1 MEVLLNSTKEERCQK
16 EEEWIAKWFD
26 NGKQCYNLT
35 MRAISREGN
44 KSKRPRSEDSRN
56 KVAEALKAKHQKD
69 VEFHQRSVAHVKQLH
84 ASNRKQYDVSFVSPS
99 GESHGPFKDIV
110 GIRLFCM
117 KQGLNCAGMV
127 SLAQRKAQSC
137 HGWVLLENKG
147 YKYQRG
153 NFTGK
158 GGNTKK
164 WSVTLISPTGEEYS
178 NIVNLAAFA
187 REQKLGSGI
196 YGLAR
201 GNYASYHG
209 WTRG

>member
-1 MEVLLNSTKEERCQK
+1 MEDSTKEQRNAR
-16 EEEWIAKWFD
+16 EEEVIATVFD
-26 NGKQCYNLT
+26 SGKQCYNLT
-35 MRAISREGN
+35 LRAVSREGKRN
-44 KSKRPRSEDSRN
+44 KRPRSEGSRN

-84 ASNRKQYDVSFVSPS
+84 ASNRKQYNVSFVSPS
-99 GESHGPFKDIV
+99 GENHGPFKDIV
-110 GIRLFCM
+110 EIRAFCM
-117 KQGLNCAGMV
+117 KLGLNCAGIV
-127 SLAQRKAQSC
+127 SLAQRKAKSC
-137 HGWVLLENKG
+137 HGWVLLENTG

-158 GGNTKK
+158 GGNAKN
-164 WSVTLISPTGEEYS
+164 WSVTLVSPTGEEHS

-201 GNYASYHG
+201 GDYASYHG